1 MEGNQ
6 ISFAK
11 LGAKLNYIRSLRGTC
26 PEGYEVEKFMSGGC
40 VKCRKKAAE
49 GTKVVD
55 IFKDKC
61 GGKAKKR
68 VTKKKNMGGTVDTSW
83 TVPKDQKGAKVEVNG
98 YRAKITSKDG
108 ESSYNT
114 KTNSQRFVSG
124 RDTTWV
130 ENGKSYSNSF
140 DKYYKNG
147 KRPKDKE
154 ALTKR
159 VNANVDGPRNRV
171 NKN

>member
-1 MEGNQ
+1 MIYKFQQGGQMNEEQKAFTTYLIKILNPKNQKEFEDKIAQLSEDDLKEYYKQFKTMEGNQ

-11 LGAKLNYIRSLRGTC
+11 LGAKLNYIQSLRGTC

-68 VTKKKNMGGTVDTSW
+68 ITKKKNMGGTVSNSW
-83 TVPKDQKGAKVEVNG
+83 SVPKDKCG
-98 YRAKITSKDG
+98 SKM
-108 ESSYNT
+108 
-114 KTNSQRFVSG
+114 K
-124 RDTTWV
+124 
-130 ENGKSYSNSF
+130 K
-140 DKYYKNG
+140 KK
-147 KRPKDKE
+147 
-154 ALTKR
+154 
-159 VNANVDGPRNRV
+159 
-171 NKN
+171 